1 VTLGRPSVI
10 VKRLLER
17 GYSVVTRPLVI
28 AQVFSSLTGGLS
40 MVLAAFLLEPSEF
53 TTFALLTL
61 LSNIAT
67 GIGRASVF
75 QAALIQ
81 QRLDPNSF
89 VPARV
94 AAVLCLLTAVCTG
107 LLARPLGVSTW
118 SGALLLG
125 VGALFPVAYDWLR
138 YRAMGLDRRW
148 PVAFADALRLMLT
161 SLVLLLPFTNPTAVS
176 LQVYFTSACFLP
188 FLLLAF
194 LVRGPRT
201 YSPYIT
207 YARAAAWQLGDFT
220 VGQFIVSVP
229 LLVLGAGSAGSTV
242 SGIRLAQALLGP
254 LTLVFAATVSNLVA
268 DAATQQQYQSR
279 LALIE
284 KGIVLARTIAF
295 NAMAFV
301 LLISGAVAAL
311 DISIGA
317 VGNQSLVLGLL
328 LVGGYMVLTGWSGVH
343 AMVMRLLNHQA
354 AVTIGRVVIAS
365 ITLLG
370 FFLGYAIGG
379 ATESVVVG
387 FATAG
392 LVSAAVLGALSR
404 SAYRRAELEGT
415 VHAHSE
421 SGLLTDASAQA
432 EEDSGL
438 EARSEPAAQTS
449 RAETSP
455 EVDPES
461 GTAVAPAKEIPAF
474 IQYSASNLP
483 IYALGAMLALAAG
496 ASVLTLI
503 VTAADPTTA
512 ELTMAALLAAIALAA
527 GWALSRW
534 SPSVIAIRDG
544 VLEVA
549 NRRETK
555 IDLRDP
561 QTTVELGDKPGSPNW
576 KAVIGQP
583 KGRNVVIRAQQVKAR
598 QFTSIVQHYRRNLRA
613 PEERS
618 EDKG

>member
-10 VKRLLER
+10 VKRLLRR
-17 GYSVVTRPLVI
+17 GFSVVTRPLVI
-28 AQVFSSLTGGLS
+28 AQVFWSLTGGLT

-67 GIGRASVF
+67 GFGRASVF
-75 QAALIQ
+75 QAALIH

-118 SGALLLG
+118 SGALLIG

-138 YRAMGLDRRW
+138 YRAMGMDRRW
-148 PVAFADALRLMLT
+148 PVAFADALRMMLT
-161 SLVLLLPFTNPTAVS
+161 SLVLILPFANPTAVS

-194 LVRGPRT
+194 LVRGPKT

-268 DAATQQQYQSR
+268 DAATQQQFQSR

-370 FFLGYAIGG
+370 FFIGYAIGG
-379 ATESVVVG
+379 SSESVVVG

-404 SAYRRAELEGT
+404 SAYHRAELEGT
-415 VHAHSE
+415 LHEHSE
-421 SGLLTDASAQA
+421 SGALTDASTQPEQETEA
-432 EEDSGL
+432 EYGP
-438 EARSEPAAQTS
+438 EPAK
-449 RAETSP
+449 
-455 EVDPES
+455 V
-461 GTAVAPAKEIPAF
+461 IPDF
-474 IQYSASNLP
+474 IQYSTSNLP
-483 IYALGAMLALAAG
+483 IYVLGAMLALAAG

-503 VTAADPTTA
+503 VTAADPTTG
-512 ELTMAALLAAIALAA
+512 ELTIAALLAAVALAA
-527 GWALSRW
+527 GWALTNW
-534 SPSVIAIRDG
+534 SPPVIVIRDG

-561 QTTVELGDKPGSPNW
+561 QTRVELGDRPGSPGW

-583 KGRNVVIRAQQVKAR
+583 KGHDVVIRAQQVKAR
-598 QFTSIVQHYRRNLRA
+598 QFTEIVQHHRRNLRD
-613 PEERS
+613 PTEPS
-618 EDKG
+618 EDDG